1 MIKSKTKIEKQMKK
15 KTNSLLV
22 KTILLAKKNNKWL
35 EVAKILSGPRK
46 RWININLEEIDK
58 QTQDGEKVVI
68 PGKVLSQG
76 EITKKIKIVALDF
89 SERAREKLLNSKR
102 EISSIIEEIQK
113 NPETKG
119 IKILK

>member
-15 KTNSLLV
+15 KTNALLV

-46 RWININLEEIDK
+46 RWINMNLEEIDK

-89 SERAREKLLNSKR
+89 SERAREKLLKSKR